1 MIDLWLH
8 KYIHTSEGDQML
20 TIEMQIETRSVVA
33 LYGSS
38 GVGKTTL
45 LRMLAGLTKPDD
57 GHIEVNGQ
65 IWFDKKKGIN
75 ISPQKRGVGMVFQE
89 YALFPNMTVRQNI
102 EYGLADDRD
111 KRWVDELLE
120 LTDLTQLASRKP
132 GTLSGGQQ
140 QRVALC
146 RTLAHNP
153 SLLLLDEAFSSLDQ
167 GTKARLQ
174 DETLRLHR
182 HFSLTT
188 ILVSHDIEEIC
199 KMADVVIR
207 IEQGKIIKQGRPVDI
222 LSVPKQYHHI
232 ELTGILT
239 KIETVEG
246 GSILTICTS
255 DNTHRIFQDSGAA
268 TVQNPSQWKIGDT
281 IFITLPYESSLVR
294 KL

>member
-1 MIDLWLH
+1 MIDLQLS
-8 KYIHTSEGDQML
+8 KYIYTSEGDQML
-20 TIEMQIETRSVVA
+20 TIEMQIETGSVVA

-65 IWFDKKKGIN
+65 IWFDKKKGIHV
-75 ISPQKRGVGMVFQE
+75 SPQKRGVGMVFQE

-102 EYGLADDRD
+102 EYGLADHRD

-120 LTDLTQLASRKP
+120 LTDLTQLSSRKP

-167 GTKARLQ
+167 ATRTRLQ

-188 ILVSHDIEEIC
+188 ILVSHDIEEIR
-199 KMADVVIR
+199 KMADVVIK
-207 IEQGKIIKQGRPVDI
+207 IEQGKIIKQGKPAD
-222 LSVPKQYHHI
+222 LLYAPKKYHHI
-232 ELTGILT
+232 ELTGILI
-239 KIETVEG
+239 KVETVEG
-246 GSILTICTS
+246 GCILTIHAS
-255 DNTHRIFQDSGAA
+255 DSTHRIFQDSGAS
-268 TVQNPSQWKIGDT
+268 TVQTPYQWKIGDT
-281 IFITLPYESSLVR
+281 IVITLPYESSSVR
-294 KL
+294 RL